1 MAIVK
6 YVGEILKG
14 KSKNSSIS
22 LPSRYLAVST
32 SLFAYVFYYF
42 FNLIYIILISFIFC
56 FFYFSLFY
64 EHFLMVP

>member
-42 FNLIYIILISFIFC
+42 LI
-56 FFYFSLFY
+56 
-64 EHFLMVP
+64 